1 MEVEENV
8 FFCRQ
13 VSELK
18 EGVGGEEFHSSGGFH
33 LCLLAEGS
41 LAIWTQR
48 SSSKHEPNSEPT
60 ICFCESFYLSD

>member
-18 EGVGGEEFHSSGGFH
+18 EGVGGEEFD
-33 LCLLAEGS
+33 
-41 LAIWTQR
+41 
-48 SSSKHEPNSEPT
+48 SKGTEAS
-60 ICFCESFYLSD
+60 ICIC